1 MRLAFLG
8 SPSSWYLADLRRAGG
23 TRATIEPLPFSAL
36 RSVVTAEGIDVLAG
50 ETSLRQFDAVLVR
63 TMLPASL
70 EQVVFRMDALAA
82 LAQGGT
88 PVINPPK
95 AIEGAVDKYLT
106 TCRLQQAG
114 LLTPQT
120 YVCQRA
126 DEAMAAFASLGGD
139 VVLKPIFGGEGR
151 GITRLTD
158 EALALRAFKLLE
170 HLGAVFYL
178 QEFIAHEGY
187 DIRVLIVG
195 DQVSSMRRRN
205 PLDWR
210 TNVARG
216 GKAEVHDLLPH
227 ELQMALTASEAVGTL
242 VAGVDLLPGRD
253 GRLYAI
259 EVNAVP
265 GWQALSR
272 ATSLDIS
279 RQLLAW
285 IASTYRIAW

>member
-8 SPSSWYLADLRRAGG
+8 SPTSWYLADLRRAGG
-23 TRATIEPLPFSAL
+23 ARTEIEPVPFSAL
-36 RSVVTAEGIDVLAG
+36 RSVVSEGELDVLAG
-50 ETSLRQFDAVLVR
+50 ETSLRAFDAVLVR

-82 LAQGGT
+82 LAQSGT

-114 LLTPQT
+114 LLTPKT
-120 YVCQRA
+120 YACQRA
-126 DEAMAAFASLGGD
+126 DDAMAAFAELGLD

-170 HLGAVFYL
+170 NLDAVFYI
-178 QEFIAHEGY
+178 QQFIPHEGY
-187 DIRVLIVG
+187 DIRILLVG
-195 DQVSSMRRRN
+195 DQVAAIRRHN

-216 GKAEVHDLLPH
+216 GKAEPHDPTP
-227 ELQMALTASEAVGTL
+227 EQLQMAFAASEVVGTL

-272 ATSLDIS
+272 ATSLDIA
-279 RQLLAW
+279 RQLLDW
-285 IASTYRIAW
+285 IASTYRIG